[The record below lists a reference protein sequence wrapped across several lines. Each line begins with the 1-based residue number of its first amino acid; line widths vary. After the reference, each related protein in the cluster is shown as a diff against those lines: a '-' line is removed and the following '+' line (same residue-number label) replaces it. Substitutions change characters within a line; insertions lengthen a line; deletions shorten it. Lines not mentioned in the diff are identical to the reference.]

1 MMATSGVHGP
11 ALILGAQPRQVNEGM
26 RQVLR
31 LSGSPAPRRTRDET
45 NLAVSDRLCVF
56 MGGTFMRRLLL
67 ASVLSFVIP
76 AVVLCQTSHRVA
88 IRAGNLIDGKSEKV
102 VENIMIVVEG

>member
-1 MMATSGVHGP
+1 MLSPSKSTRHATKACGRFCGY
-11 ALILGAQPRQVNEGM
+11 R
-26 RQVLR
+26 LR
-31 LSGSPAPRRTRDET
+31 SSRTNHSRDAT

-76 AVVLCQTSHRVA
+76 AVALCQTSHRVA
-88 IRAGNLIDGKSEKV
+88 IRGGKLIDGKREKV
-102 VENIMIVVEG
+102 VATIMI